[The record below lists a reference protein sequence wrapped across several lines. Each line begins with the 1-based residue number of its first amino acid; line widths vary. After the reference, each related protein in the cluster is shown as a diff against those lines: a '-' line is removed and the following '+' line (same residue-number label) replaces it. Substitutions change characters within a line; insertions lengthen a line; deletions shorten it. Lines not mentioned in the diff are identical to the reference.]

1 MKKTVV
7 NQWDPGKGNY
17 YPHQLDKE
25 GLKSYDI
32 CYTLHGVKF
41 KGTLREQPHGARY
54 AYRAEITAISP
65 LTGKVVT
72 DSKGNVVVRSFWSN
86 EVDLNRL
93 LNTIAKAAE
102 KLYADNAV
110 ALSRAAEENVIFR
123 PETTTPAIAA
133 ERFAARYED
142 SLSAKAEK
150 AERACPKYH
159 RKAAI
164 IKEFF
169 AQLPQKPM
177 CEIESV
183 EIRRLLPSWKLSE
196 RNHKLLCNV
205 WDWCIKNKYCTGT
218 NPFPPLTRRTRS
230 PDEKAKASE
239 TPEVL
244 DERPMSKRST
254 TSS

>member
-1 MKKTVV
+1 MKNVIS

-17 YPHQLDKE
+17 YLRQPDNDGRKC
-25 GLKSYDI
+25 YDI
-32 CYTLHGVKF
+32 RYTF
-41 KGTLREQPHGARY
+41 NNIDFRGTLREQPYGARY

-93 LNTIAKAAE
+93 LNAIAKAAE

-110 ALSRAAEENVIFR
+110 ALSRAVEKNAVFR

-164 IKEFF
+164 IKEVF
-169 AQLPQKPM
+169 ASLCARLNPWK
-177 CEIESV
+177 SV
-183 EIRRLLPSWKLSE
+183 ASS
-196 RNHKLLCNV
+196 HHG
-205 WDWCIKNKYCTGT
+205 DY
-218 NPFPPLTRRTRS
+218 RS
-230 PDEKAKASE
+230 AI
-239 TPEVL
+239 
-244 DERPMSKRST
+244 
-254 TSS
+254 TSSFATFGIGALKTNTAPEPIRFRR

>member
-32 CYTLHGVKF
+32 RYTLHGVKF

-93 LNTIAKAAE
+93 LNAIAKAAE

-110 ALSRAAEENVIFR
+110 ALSRAVEENVVFR
-123 PETTTPAIAA
+123 PETTTPLL
-133 ERFAARYED
+133 RP
-142 SLSAKAEK
+142 SALP
-150 AERACPKYH
+150 RA
-159 RKAAI
+159 
-164 IKEFF
+164 
-169 AQLPQKPM
+169 M
-177 CEIESV
+177 
-183 EIRRLLPSWKLSE
+183 
-196 RNHKLLCNV
+196 
-205 WDWCIKNKYCTGT
+205 
-218 NPFPPLTRRTRS
+218 RTRS
-230 PDEKAKASE
+230 PPRLKRRRVHAPSTTGKRLS
-239 TPEVL
+239 
-244 DERPMSKRST
+244 SKRSSHNCRRSLCAKLNPWKSVGSFHHGNYRSAI
-254 TSS
+254 TSSFAAFGIGA

>member
-1 MKKTVV
+1 MKNVIS

-17 YPHQLDKE
+17 YLRQPDNDGRKC
-25 GLKSYDI
+25 YDI
-32 CYTLHGVKF
+32 RYTF
-41 KGTLREQPHGARY
+41 NNIDFRGTLREQPYGARY

-93 LNTIAKAAE
+93 L
-102 KLYADNAV
+102 YADNAV
-110 ALSRAAEENVIFR
+110 ALSRAVEKNAVFR

-164 IKEFF
+164 IKEVF
-169 AQLPQKPM
+169 ASLCARLNPWK
-177 CEIESV
+177 SV
-183 EIRRLLPSWKLSE
+183 ASS
-196 RNHKLLCNV
+196 HHG
-205 WDWCIKNKYCTGT
+205 DY
-218 NPFPPLTRRTRS
+218 RS
-230 PDEKAKASE
+230 AI
-239 TPEVL
+239 
-244 DERPMSKRST
+244 
-254 TSS
+254 TSSFATFGIGALKTNTAPEPIRFRR

>member
-32 CYTLHGVKF
+32 RYTLHGVKF

-93 LNTIAKAAE
+93 LNAIAKAA
-102 KLYADNAV
+102 V
-110 ALSRAAEENVIFR
+110 CR
-123 PETTTPAIAA
+123 
-133 ERFAARYED
+133 
-142 SLSAKAEK
+142 
-150 AERACPKYH
+150 
-159 RKAAI
+159 
-164 IKEFF
+164 
-169 AQLPQKPM
+169 Q
-177 CEIESV
+177 
-183 EIRRLLPSWKLSE
+183 RRCSE
-196 RNHKLLCNV
+196 PRC
-205 WDWCIKNKYCTGT
+205 
-218 NPFPPLTRRTRS
+218 
-230 PDEKAKASE
+230 
-239 TPEVL
+239 
-244 DERPMSKRST
+244 
-254 TSS
+254 

>member
-1 MKKTVV
+1 MKNVIS

-17 YPHQLDKE
+17 YLRQPDNDGRKC
-25 GLKSYDI
+25 YDI
-32 CYTLHGVKF
+32 RYTF
-41 KGTLREQPHGARY
+41 NNIDFRGTLREQPYGARY

-65 LTGKVVT
+65 LTGTVVS

-93 LNTIAKAAE
+93 LNAIAKAAE

-110 ALSRAAEENVIFR
+110 ALSRAVEKNAVFR

-164 IKEFF
+164 IKEVF
-169 AQLPQKPM
+169 ASLCARLNPWK
-177 CEIESV
+177 SV
-183 EIRRLLPSWKLSE
+183 ASS
-196 RNHKLLCNV
+196 HHG
-205 WDWCIKNKYCTGT
+205 DY
-218 NPFPPLTRRTRS
+218 RS
-230 PDEKAKASE
+230 AI
-239 TPEVL
+239 
-244 DERPMSKRST
+244 
-254 TSS
+254 TSSFATFGIGALKTNTAPEPIRFRR

>member
-1 MKKTVV
+1 MKNVIS

-17 YPHQLDKE
+17 YLRQTDNDGRKC
-25 GLKSYDI
+25 YDI
-32 CYTLHGVKF
+32 RYTF
-41 KGTLREQPHGARY
+41 NNIDFRGTLREQPYGARY

-93 LNTIAKAAE
+93 LNAIAKAAE

-110 ALSRAAEENVIFR
+110 ALSRAVEKNAVFR

-164 IKEFF
+164 IKEVF
-169 AQLPQKPM
+169 ASLCARLNPWK
-177 CEIESV
+177 SV
-183 EIRRLLPSWKLSE
+183 ASS
-196 RNHKLLCNV
+196 HHG
-205 WDWCIKNKYCTGT
+205 DY
-218 NPFPPLTRRTRS
+218 RS
-230 PDEKAKASE
+230 AI
-239 TPEVL
+239 
-244 DERPMSKRST
+244 
-254 TSS
+254 TSSFATFGIGALKTNTAPEPIRFRR